1 MTHHNSIATSFW
13 LFRKFAVFPL
23 IGAPL
28 ALAHKLFHA
37 RDLDFDAFAE
47 ILNPGKG
54 GLENEFAAIVAVNRI
69 GVAHAGSSGL
79 ARLAVERV
87 DIDPVEGGQNV
98 LPAETIR
105 TGWPDIG
112 NAIRTD
118 NGTYAVVVDGAE
130 NVPEATEEEKD
141 SKEGKDNTHDGENGV
156 ERGRGAGR
164 VRRKRGRRRLKKQVE
179 EGQVCREQRV
189 AEDGE
194 SEPDPQDGEGHQ
206 EQTSD
211 NA

>member
-69 GVAHAGSSGL
+69 GVAHAGSSGPG
-79 ARLAVERV
+79 RLVVGCV

-105 TGWPDIG
+105 TGWPNIG
-112 NAIRTD
+112 NAIRTE

-130 NVPEATEEEKD
+130 NDPEANDEEKA
-141 SKEGKDNTHDGENGV
+141 SKKGEDNTNDGENGV
-156 ERGRGAGR
+156 ECGRCTGR
-164 VRRKRGRRRLKKQVE
+164 VR
-179 EGQVCREQRV
+179 
-189 AEDGE
+189 
-194 SEPDPQDGEGHQ
+194 
-206 EQTSD
+206 
-211 NA
+211 

>member
-1 MTHHNSIATSFW
+1 
-13 LFRKFAVFPL
+13 
-23 IGAPL
+23 L

-37 RDLDFDAFAE
+37 RDLNFDAFAQV
-47 ILNPGKG
+47 LNPGKG
-54 GLENEFAAIVAVNRI
+54 RFENEFAAIVAVNRI
-69 GVAHAGSSGL
+69 GVAHAGSSGP
-79 ARLAVERV
+79 ARLVVGCV
-87 DIDPVEGGQNV
+87 DIDPVEGGQVV

-105 TGWPDIG
+105 TGGPDIG

-118 NGTYAVVVDGAE
+118 NGTYPVVVDGAE

-179 EGQVCREQRV
+179 EGQICREQRV

-194 SEPDPQDGEGHQ
+194 SEPGPQDGEGNQ